1 MHGVFHVLQAG
12 LVLQPGHVLLPDHV
26 LLLDHVLL
34 GVAEAEAE
42 ATAQLAAIADQDLLS
57 EEIEAQLLKIDHGV
71 LHPPSQGSIVDL
83 RKAVL
88 KRAHHLEMTGWLQPK
103 MGLITVMVLE

>member
-1 MHGVFHVLQAG
+1 
-12 LVLQPGHVLLPDHV
+12 
-26 LLLDHVLL
+26 LLLDIIVLYFLAELWVLL
-34 GVAEAEAE
+34 FFP
-42 ATAQLAAIADQDLLS
+42 ADQDLLS

-88 KRAHHLEMTGWLQPK
+88 KRAHHLEMIGWLQPK
-103 MGLITVMVLE
+103 MGLITVMALE